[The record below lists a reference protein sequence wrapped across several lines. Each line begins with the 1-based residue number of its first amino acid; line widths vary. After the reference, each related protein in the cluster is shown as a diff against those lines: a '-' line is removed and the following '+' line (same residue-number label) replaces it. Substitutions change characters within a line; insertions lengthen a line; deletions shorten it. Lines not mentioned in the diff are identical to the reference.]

1 MSLIYFCANI
11 LCTFPD
17 FSFKFNKLTTRL
29 PFSHEKCFALA
40 GILTKLILRLLIFEI
55 TLRKPRRSAYYEI
68 NFTPPEFVS
77 TCAEITSSCKKY
89 MKMPARCGLDLD
101 SWLVYYFRLTMT
113 RYRVI
118 LLLACV
124 AARWFKSNTVSRIN
138 TQLSEYVSS
147 IVWSIV
153 MDEVVMDEKYK
164 ETN

>member
-101 SWLVYYFRLTMT
+101 SWLVYYFRLTMI

-118 LLLACV
+118 LLLV
-124 AARWFKSNTVSRIN
+124 SQHVDLKAA
-138 TQLSEYVSS
+138 Q
-147 IVWSIV
+147 
-153 MDEVVMDEKYK
+153 
-164 ETN
+164 